1 MKIEKLN
8 DNQIRC
14 TLTREDLISR
24 KIRLSELTYGS
35 EKAKSLFQDMMSQ
48 ASRDLGFEVDNT
60 PLMIEAIP
68 VSMDSIV
75 LIITKV
81 EDPEELD
88 SRFSRFSSEDNA
100 PASPGTVA
108 ESLSGLDDILD
119 LISRLTRGR
128 KPQTPDEELSPE
140 DVSAAEGNTD
150 NTAQADKIYNITR
163 FFLFRDLETIISA
176 SAAAGGQFKGH
187 SALYKNPEDGNYYLI
202 LRKEET
208 IAEDFNRICN
218 ILTEYGLA
226 IDYMNGMEEFFREH
240 METIV
245 AKDAIGTLAAL

>member
-1 MKIEKLN
+1 MKIDKLN

-35 EKAKSLFQDMMSQ
+35 EKARSLFQDMMSQ

-68 VSMDSIV
+68 VSIDSIV

-100 PASPGTVA
+100 PASGATIA

-119 LISRLTRGR
+119 LISRLTKGR
-128 KPQTPDEELSPE
+128 RAAASEEGPFTEAPAGEE
-140 DVSAAEGNTD
+140 DASAAAG
-150 NTAQADKIYNITR
+150 ADKVYNITR
-163 FFLFRDLETIISA
+163 FFLFNDLETIISA
-176 SAAAGGQFKGH
+176 SAAAGGRFKGH
-187 SALYKNPEDGNYYLI
+187 SALFKNPEDGNYYLI
-202 LRKEET
+202 LRKEDT
-208 IAEDFNRICN
+208 VAEDFNRICN
-218 ILTEYGLA
+218 ILTEYA
-226 IDYMNGMEEFFREH
+226 VSIDYMNGMEEFFREH